1 MRRGISVDGELASGE
16 LTNAEILPIDPVAS
30 PTCGVTINNI
40 ASLQAAASAGRIYVN
55 VHSEAFPA
63 GVVRGQLFDLFN
75 EHLIELIEGHSHIY
89 LTGRGK
95 GHNNTDAE
103 TSPALLP

>member
-1 MRRGISVDGELASGE
+1 MQSIQ
-16 LTNAEILPIDPVAS
+16 PIDPVLS

-75 EHLIELIEGHSHIY
+75 EHLIELIELGLIEGHTHIY
-89 LTGRGK
+89 LTGKGK
-95 GHNNTDAE
+95 GHNNTSAE